1 MADSPKQ
8 APGRWAIGRWT
19 ILLIIV
25 VMVAVVLAVVV
36 IRTPRAAVPWA
47 RLKTSDVHSLAF
59 TGADLD
65 RVLFG
70 HHGGLSASTD
80 GGRSWAALRLSDD
93 AMATAPGIDG
103 SIVIAG
109 HDVFRASHDGG
120 LTWARIVT
128 DLPSLDIHGFAR
140 APSDPDLMWAYPATG
155 GLWRSADGGATFTE
169 VRTDNLLFPT
179 AVASGSST
187 RLLGI
192 DVTGLVESVDGGRTW
207 TALGTPPTY
216 PMTALAASGDGRVL
230 YAGAQ
235 DGLYRSVDGGG
246 SWSATS
252 YGGSVFALA
261 ASADG
266 QTVILVDRATDVY
279 RSDDGG
285 ETWPGPG

>member
-8 APGRWAIGRWT
+8 APGRWTIGRWT

-155 GLWRSADGGATFTE
+155 GLWRSADARSDVHRGSD
-169 VRTDNLLFPT
+169 RQP
-179 AVASGSST
+179 AVSDGSRPGSPT

-192 DVTGLVESVDGGRTW
+192 DVTGLVESADGGRTW
-207 TALGTPPTY
+207 TALGTPPTC